1 MMMMMKVNHN
11 DFWSTQVA
19 WLFFWLNRDIIE
31 NKLDD
36 GFLLENFVQ
45 DTIITMMMM
54 INMIFFAD
62 NLLSVR
68 RRYGLNVFWNGRK
81 IQRKKKFKFQSKN
94 FIFIFFTMKK
104 IVQFIRKKFEY
115 PKKPEGN
122 SSFFCITRIR
132 IQFHLVFVS
141 NISTFCYSYNSE
153 LAVADFIFSDA
164 SRHFF
169 SLYISPTNN
178 QI

>member
-94 FIFIFFTMKK
+94 FIFIFFYNEK
-104 IVQFIRKKFEY
+104 
-115 PKKPEGN
+115 N
-122 SSFFCITRIR
+122 SSIYSEEIR
-132 IQFHLVFVS
+132 ISKKTGRKFKFFFVLQ
-141 NISTFCYSYNSE
+141 E
-153 LAVADFIFSDA
+153 
-164 SRHFF
+164 
-169 SLYISPTNN
+169 
-178 QI
+178 